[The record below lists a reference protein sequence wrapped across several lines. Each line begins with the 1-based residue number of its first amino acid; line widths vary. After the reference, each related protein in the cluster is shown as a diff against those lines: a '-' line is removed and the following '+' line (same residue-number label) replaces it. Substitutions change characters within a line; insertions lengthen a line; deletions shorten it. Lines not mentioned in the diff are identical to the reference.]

1 MLIHNRIPLLAR
13 IIPLLL
19 ATALFGACSPP
30 APPQLQQGTLLPSA
44 KPIADFELIDQNGET
59 MTLANLE
66 NRWTFVF
73 FGYTQC
79 PDVCPTSLSM
89 LGQVMRLLEKEP
101 ALNAMPHGMFI
112 SVDPE
117 RDTPEL
123 LKQFVPYFYPDF
135 SGATGSPAELMKLTR
150 QLGILYAKSDD
161 DNNEDDS
168 YLMDHSAAI
177 ILFDPDGKYHALFN
191 VPHDPALI
199 ASDFLLVK
207 EYYEARQ

>member
-1 MLIHNRIPLLAR
+1 MKIHERFLLLAR

-19 ATALFGACSPP
+19 AAALFGACSPP

-44 KPIADFELIDQNGET
+44 KPIADFQLVDQDGEAL
-59 MTLANLE
+59 TLANLK
-66 NRWTFVF
+66 NQWTFVF

-89 LGQVMRLLEKEP
+89 LGQVMRILEKEP
-101 ALNAMPHGMFI
+101 GLDKMPRGLFV

-135 SGATGSPAELMKLTR
+135 SGATGSQEELMKLTR
-150 QLGILYAKSDD
+150 QLGILYARSD
-161 DNNEDDS
+161 DNNSEDGN
-168 YLMDHSAAI
+168 YLVDHSAAI
-177 ILFDPDGKYHALFN
+177 ILFNPDGKYHALFN

-207 EYYEARQ
+207 NYYEAQ